1 MVRERGLSPAGRR
14 VQPLAGRAA
23 REETRGRRRTALQHT
38 ADSNHKKWSESELR
52 AFVGEEIFAGF
63 RPGGQIVNHDCLEE
77 SGLEHLG
84 ETPSGC
90 VVEHNRRFVEADL
103 MIYVGQVMAYTW
115 GGYTGT
121 GAVIGMASTRSILSH
136 HNHGVVNHPHTATG
150 DHRRMYFRK
159 LKAEIS
165 AHIEQAT
172 GKRIFYINWVGGSG
186 GRMARIFAGY
196 SPEVEPP
203 AWEAADRFS
212 LVEVPQADILVIGL
226 SERFAYG
233 SADNPLVAAIGV
245 GYPPRVWLGDH
256 VLRRGGVVIGMTPS
270 SGEIDAGTYLSYREV
285 IDLYARH
292 HEIRELAGHQDAIA
306 SRPDYLERLREG
318 RRLPPHP
325 PLLAAVCVRLRPEP
339 GGRGVHGR
347 CPQPRRVQK
356 ARHAPGAIV
365 RGRLEAGR
373 IDRRPE
379 PGDGGRTDILE
390 QAHLQVRGPGPGG
403 VRGRL
408 TTDLALDASGIVAG
422 HPPSDENAEP

>member
-1 MVRERGLSPAGRR
+1 MREGEERIRERLDWTRSGARDGSASRNGSRTR
-14 VQPLAGRAA
+14 TVAGRAEGSTAGWESRAGGDA

-172 GKRIFYINWVGGSG
+172 GKRIFYINWVGSSG
-186 GRMARIFAGY
+186 GRMAGS
-196 SPEVEPP
+196 SPGTPP
-203 AWEAADRFS
+203 RWSPPPGRLPTGSAWSKSRRPTYWSSGSPSASPTAARTTRS
-212 LVEVPQADILVIGL
+212 SRPSAWAIP
-226 SERFAYG
+226 RAYG
-233 SADNPLVAAIGV
+233 WATTCCAA
-245 GYPPRVWLGDH
+245 
-256 VLRRGGVVIGMTPS
+256 
-270 SGEIDAGTYLSYREV
+270 AG
-285 IDLYARH
+285 
-292 HEIRELAGHQDAIA
+292 
-306 SRPDYLERLREG
+306 
-318 RRLPPHP
+318 
-325 PLLAAVCVRLRPEP
+325 
-339 GGRGVHGR
+339 
-347 CPQPRRVQK
+347 
-356 ARHAPGAIV
+356 
-365 RGRLEAGR
+365 
-373 IDRRPE
+373 
-379 PGDGGRTDILE
+379 
-390 QAHLQVRGPGPGG
+390 
-403 VRGRL
+403 
-408 TTDLALDASGIVAG
+408 
-422 HPPSDENAEP
+422 